1 MQRDAQAGRR
11 VPGAGAADDIYQSID
26 IDAILAVGGNACTH
40 GRRSHRAAFGMQA
53 MQCSAT
59 SRQTRTPLESGD
71 RWNSDQ
77 VIVGPG

>member
-11 VPGAGAADDIYQSID
+11 VPGAADDIYQS
-26 IDAILAVGGNACTH
+26 IDAILAVGGNAFTH